1 MTRVNLKVN
10 YICKMTWTHE
20 SLKSFQKGRFVTGA
34 IKSNNSLLTDVEHEF
49 GRSGSDVVE
58 DVLDDGEVA
67 LAALEQDAEVG
78 EVLAAVLPRR
88 PTHGHRVVPP
98 RRLGGNSK
106 GLKFDPKKISQ
117 KWPQKDS

>member
-1 MTRVNLKVN
+1 M
-10 YICKMTWTHE
+10 
-20 SLKSFQKGRFVTGA
+20 
-34 IKSNNSLLTDVEHEF
+34 
-49 GRSGSDVVE
+49 E

-78 EVLAAVLPRR
+78 EVLAAVLPRW

-106 GLKFDPKKISQ
+106 GLKFGPKNCPKMAT
-117 KWPQKDS
+117 KGFKKRTDV